1 MQKNKKASVFIY
13 VLILLFFTMIL
24 VYSFSSNL
32 LIDSNKTEISK
43 IISKQKDIVLQNANL
58 NFDHFLDSK
67 ENSQKNI
74 LWIILENEKNA
85 FLFSN
90 SEKSN
95 NILKE
100 IEIFEENPEN
110 PKNPENLENPE
121 NPENPENLEN
131 SENLENPENS
141 ENLEN
146 PENNPENLE
155 NPEIPE
161 NNLETSE
168 IEKKQTK
175 KLYELEN
182 AVLLFSFWENISGT
196 LEIAQNWD
204 FTNSQKI
211 NASNINFFRIENMD
225 FKNNFYSIFF
235 HFNEKTDKKITFKI
249 SEESGAIINP
259 IKKISKDWE
268 NYIEFFQNYIFDNS
282 WKKVDKSQ
290 FFYQK
295 NSRDF

>member
-32 LIDSNKTEISK
+32 QIDSNKTEISK
-43 IISKQKDIVLQNANL
+43 IFSKQKDIVLQNANL
-58 NFDHFLDSK
+58 NFDYFLDSK

-100 IEIFEENPEN
+100 IEIFEENS
-110 PKNPENLENPE
+110 ENLENPE
-121 NPENPENLEN
+121 NP
-131 SENLENPENS
+131 
-141 ENLEN
+141 
-146 PENNPENLE
+146 
-155 NPEIPE
+155 
-161 NNLETSE
+161 E

-182 AVLLFSFWENISGT
+182 AVLLFSFWENIAGT
-196 LEIAQNWD
+196 LEIAKNWD
-204 FTNSQKI
+204 FANSQKI
-211 NASNINFFRIENMD
+211 NFSNINFFRIENMD

-259 IKKISKDWE
+259 IKKSSKDWE

-295 NSRDF
+295 NSKDF